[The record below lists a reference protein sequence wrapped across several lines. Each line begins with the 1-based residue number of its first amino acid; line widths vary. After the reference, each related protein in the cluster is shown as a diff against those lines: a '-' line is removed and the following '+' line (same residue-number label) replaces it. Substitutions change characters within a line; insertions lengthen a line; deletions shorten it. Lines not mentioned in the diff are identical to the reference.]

1 MRIRGSRLRC
11 ASPFRRQ
18 WGITSKMQEQNMKR
32 LLLAGAATLAL
43 LGSSA
48 AMARVDVGISIGI
61 PGLVYGVPEYYPP
74 VRYVEPP
81 RVVVVPERVYTP
93 VYGYAPRYYR
103 DGYYERRG
111 WRGERG
117 RGHWKHHDDDDD

>member
-1 MRIRGSRLRC
+1 
-11 ASPFRRQ
+11 
-18 WGITSKMQEQNMKR
+18 MKR